1 MRRYYRFRATRFYG
15 GCVTGDVVGCN
26 LRCKFCWSRR
36 YVLNCMEGRF
46 YKPGEAWG
54 VLEKLLVKT
63 GYSKVRLSGGEP
75 TIGFN
80 HLLKLLEYNEEFG
93 KSLFIIETNG
103 ILIGARREYARE
115 LSRYSNIHVRV
126 SIKACSRELFNK
138 LTGAIGSALDLQ
150 VKALGNLAD
159 YGVSHHPAIVSS
171 FGGRECFRRLLEMI
185 REVDP
190 ESLLNVEEEI
200 IVLYPRVRR
209 ELEKAGL
216 KPRIAWDPRYK
227 KLISEPWE

>member
-1 MRRYYRFRATRFYG
+1 MQ
-15 GCVTGDVVGCN
+15 
-26 LRCKFCWSRR
+26 
-36 YVLNCMEGRF
+36 GRF
-46 YKPGEAWG
+46 YEPSKAWSM
-54 VLEKLLVKT
+54 LEKLLRKT

-75 TIGFN
+75 TIGFK
-80 HLLKLLEYNEEFG
+80 HLLTLLEYNEAFG
-93 KSLFIIETNG
+93 KSIFIIETNG

-115 LSRYSNIHVRV
+115 LSKYSNIHVRV

-138 LTGAIGSALDLQ
+138 LTGAVGSGLDLQ
-150 VKALGNLAD
+150 IKALANLAD

-171 FGGRECFRRLLEMI
+171 FGDKECFKNLLVMI

-216 KPRIAWDPRYK
+216 KPRIAWDPMSK
-227 KLISEPWE
+227 KLISEQQK